1 MWAGLPKDANVFN
14 LESRGEMSGAL
25 EYVNFIKRTMHEI
38 TGVPE
43 TALGQMQPISNT
55 SGVALAIQYQPMMN
69 RYSMKKIHFT
79 KGLERVNEI
88 IIRTAAIF
96 EPWLLNYDPSKASEP
111 ERDQLPQLD
120 PADPLTYR
128 TSIHW
133 PEPLP
138 IDVLIKLNEVQAK
151 MQLGLESKEGAL
163 RILGEEFPR
172 EKLSEI
178 FEELQDDAIDQGALD
193 MMRAQIQQAIM
204 LATGMVTQ
212 PDGGAQ
218 PAPSEGGNVSTSE
231 SPASP
236 MPGLGAAM
244 PMEEEIVNKIVSRAY
259 GARFAQRRNPDED
272 N

>member
-1 MWAGLPKDANVFN
+1 
-14 LESRGEMSGAL
+14 
-25 EYVNFIKRTMHEI
+25 
-38 TGVPE
+38 
-43 TALGQMQPISNT
+43 
-55 SGVALAIQYQPMMN
+55 MN
-69 RYSMKKIHFT
+69 RFSMKKIHFT

-96 EPWLLNYDPSKASEP
+96 EPWMLTYDPSKASEP

-128 TSIHW
+128 TTIHW

-138 IDVLIKLNEVQAK
+138 IDVLIKLNEVQSK
-151 MQLGLESKEGAL
+151 MALGLESKEGAL

-218 PAPSEGGNVSTSE
+218 PAPSEGGNVSTSG

>member
-1 MWAGLPKDANVFN
+1 VWAGLPKDANVYN

-25 EYVNFIKRTMHEI
+25 EYVQFLKRTMHEI

-55 SGVALAIQYQPMMN
+55 SGVALSIQYQPMMN

-79 KGLERVNEI
+79 KGLERVNEL
-88 IIRTAAIF
+88 IIRTAAVF
-96 EPWLLNYDPSKASEP
+96 EPWSFMYDASKASPP

-120 PADPLTYR
+120 TADPITYK
-128 TSIHW
+128 TTIHW

-138 IDVLIKLNEVQAK
+138 VDVLIKLNEVQAK

-172 EKLSEI
+172 EKLAEI

-204 LATGMVTQ
+204 LATGMLPT

-218 PAPSEGGNVSTSE
+218 PAPSGDGNVSTSE
-231 SPASP
+231 GAASP
-236 MPGLGAAM
+236 MPGMGAAM
-244 PMEEEIVNKIVSRAY
+244 PMEEQIVNQIVSKAY